1 MLNVLTKECLKIN
14 AACPL
19 LQSLPT
25 ILRTYNMRN
34 FSTNFGLQWI
44 DSLNEFLCKMV
55 SWFTL
60 TMVLLTFLIVV
71 LRYGFNLGWIAMQE
85 SVMYLHAMVF
95 LLGAA
100 HTLRVNEHVRVDIF
114 YRRFSPKKQAK
125 VDIFGGLLLLM
136 PVNIFIFMV
145 SFEYVLRSWRVM
157 EESQEAGGMPAVF
170 LLKSL
175 ILIFP
180 LTMLLQGIAEI
191 VRNVARLSLNKH
203 SSKDFTK

>member
-1 MLNVLTKECLKIN
+1 
-14 AACPL
+14 
-19 LQSLPT
+19 
-25 ILRTYNMRN
+25 MRN
-34 FSTNFGLQWI
+34 FSTHFGLQWI

-85 SVMYLHAMVF
+85 SVMYLHGMVF

-125 VDIFGGLLLLM
+125 VDIFGSLFLLM

-145 SFEYVLRSWRVM
+145 SFDYVMRAWRVM
-157 EESQEAGGMPAVF
+157 EASQEAGGIPGVF

-175 ILIFP
+175 ILLFSF
-180 LTMLLQGIAEI
+180 TMLLQGIAEV
-191 VRNVARLSLNKH
+191 VRNVAKLSLDIPL
-203 SSKDFTK
+203 SKTASK

>member
-1 MLNVLTKECLKIN
+1 
-14 AACPL
+14 
-19 LQSLPT
+19 
-25 ILRTYNMRN
+25 MRN

-85 SVMYLHAMVF
+85 SVMYLHGMVF

-125 VDIFGGLLLLM
+125 VDIFGSLFLLM

-145 SFEYVLRSWRVM
+145 SFDYVMRAWRVL
-157 EESQEAGGMPAVF
+157 EASQEAGGIPGVF

-175 ILIFP
+175 ILLFSF
-180 LTMLLQGIAEI
+180 TMLLQGIAEVI
-191 VRNVARLSLNKH
+191 RNVKTLSLNKQL
-203 SSKDFTK
+203 SKAASK

>member
-1 MLNVLTKECLKIN
+1 
-14 AACPL
+14 
-19 LQSLPT
+19 
-25 ILRTYNMRN
+25 MRQFLDN
-34 FSTNFGLQWI
+34 FNLQWI
-44 DSLNEFLCKMV
+44 DSLNNFLCRLV
-55 SWFTL
+55 SGFTFL
-60 TMVLLTFLIVV
+60 MVLITFLIVV

-145 SFEYVLRSWRVM
+145 SFEYVMRSWRVM
-157 EESQEAGGMPAVF
+157 EASQEAGGMPAVF
-170 LLKSL
+170 LLKTL

-180 LTMLLQGIAEI
+180 LTMLLQGIAEV
-191 VRNVARLSLNKH
+191 VRNVARLSSERQ
-203 SSKDFTK
+203 SSKESIT

>member
-1 MLNVLTKECLKIN
+1 
-14 AACPL
+14 
-19 LQSLPT
+19 
-25 ILRTYNMRN
+25 MRN